1 MANPDTRF
9 EFEMPDSEAEFEVV
23 SFKGHEALG
32 QPFRFTLELF
42 SLEELSIKKLRG
54 SKASLHLQSMGRQRA
69 IYGVIAQGKI
79 KNPLEDGYLYQ
90 LTLVPRL
97 QRLSL
102 IQTNE
107 VYLEQQ
113 LPDTLTQVLEEG
125 ELAAEDF
132 DLGQLGSYRDWEF
145 RCQFGETHL
154 NFLQRICE
162 REGIYYRFDHQDD
175 KDKIIFHDD
184 CFQHLDD
191 PEIQLQYQPET
202 GMVVEQDLGLLQL
215 WTSQGDPL
223 PRKVTLKDY
232 SSNSPS
238 VQIEGEAVVDEDGF
252 GHIYRYCDN
261 LVSVDE
267 AEKIAE
273 IRAQELAMQGE
284 IFLGE
289 SRDISLEPG
298 LAFSVEGHFREMDN
312 GDFYAFSLEH
322 EGFNPTFSRVNPST
336 QPAPYINRMR
346 ALRTEVQFR
355 PSQTTEKPRF
365 HGVLNAIIDAE
376 DEGKY
381 ANIDDEGRYKVILPF
396 DRVHTP
402 GEGQASCWIPMMQPS
417 AGTGGGM
424 HFPLLKDTEVLL
436 SFIGGDPDRPVIS
449 GALPNAARPSRV
461 TRANKTRNEIH
472 SASGN
477 RIEME
482 DEEGNS
488 RLKLFSPT
496 NRSYFHLGAPNH
508 SGDGVTIT
516 TDGLYRSEIVGG
528 QQTLMFAKNYEVG
541 DQGVKA
547 FTVEAHDGEDGD
559 TFDEQ
564 ALFEF
569 PKFSKDAAGDYSDA
583 VFTRDEELSGEYI
596 ISREAGDQYAWTD
609 GNTYTFGGG
618 TDFGFGNADER
629 SFFVAPDDDR
639 YSHMTWDVP
648 EKYDGAKAWEFDSNI
663 GDDGDTAWSSGDHLV
678 EKVWGNTFNYQMGN
692 NYSWGD
698 TADYEFGNGYA
709 ETHIADEGKINQK
722 KGNDMVDQGG
732 PYFSSINGRNIQYS
746 GPGDVLV
753 EKTYGDVYEYRGG
766 DILELHDGRAE
777 AHHHGNSWDYHHGDS
792 YEELYGLSKS
802 IHHGRV
808 EDYFMGGV
816 VEMHFGAG
824 KSMNLNAMSEMTL
837 GMASEIFTGGKFE
850 AKLAAAAEIFVG
862 AKFELSISNTTS
874 ITTGVKNEVD
884 VAHENNMKGSSLSNI
899 ANNIQNAL
907 NSIDNKINDIG
918 NGANKIDNKAGAK
931 ISNAS
936 ITLNN

>member
-9 EFEMPDSEAEFEVV
+9 EFEMPEGEAEFEVV

-69 IYGVIAQGKI
+69 IHGVIAQGKI
-79 KNPLEDGYLYQ
+79 QNPLEDGYLYQ

-132 DLGQLGSYRDWEF
+132 DLSQLGRYRDWEF

-184 CFQHLDD
+184 CFQHLED
-191 PEIQLQYQPET
+191 PQIELNYQPET

-215 WTSQGDPL
+215 WTSQGEPL

-238 VQIEGEAVVDEDGF
+238 VQIEAEAVVDDDGF

-284 IFLGE
+284 VFLGE

-298 LAFSVEGHFREMDN
+298 LAFSVEGHFRAMDN

-346 ALRTEVQFR
+346 ALRTEIQFR
-355 PSQTTEKPRF
+355 PAQTTEKPRF

-461 TRANKTRNEIH
+461 TRTNKTRNEIH

-482 DEEGNS
+482 DEEGKS
-488 RLKLFSPT
+488 RLKLYSPT
-496 NRSYFHLGAPNH
+496 NRTYLHLGAPNH
-508 SGDGVTIT
+508 SGDGLTIT
-516 TDGLYRSEIVGG
+516 TDGLYRSEVVGG
-528 QQTLMFAKNYEVG
+528 QQTLMFAKNYEVD
-541 DQGVKA
+541 DQGIKA

-564 ALFEF
+564 KLFEF
-569 PKFSKDAAGDYSDA
+569 PKFKKDEAGKYDKNEL
-583 VFTRDEELSGEYI
+583 TRDEELSGEYI
-596 ISREAGDQYAWTD
+596 INREAGDQYTWTD
-609 GNTYTFGGG
+609 GNTYTFGGSI
-618 TDFGFGNADER
+618 DFGFGNADER

-648 EKYDGAKAWEFDSNI
+648 DTYTGAKAWEFDSNI
-663 GDDGDTAWSSGDHLV
+663 GESDTAWSPEDHLV
-678 EKVWGNTFNYQMGN
+678 EKVWANTFTYQMGN

-709 ETHIADEGKINQK
+709 ETHVADSGKINQK
-722 KGNDMVDQGG
+722 IGNDLVDQGG
-732 PYFSSINGRNIQYS
+732 PYFTSINGKQIKYP
-746 GPGDVLV
+746 GPDDLLV
-753 EKTYGDVYEYRGG
+753 EKTFGDVYEYRAG

-777 AHHHGNSWDYHHGDS
+777 EHHHGNAWSYHHGDS
-792 YEELYGLSKS
+792 YEEVHGSAKS
-802 IHHGRV
+802 IHYGHSEDEFYGSSKETRHGS
-808 EDYFMGGV
+808 
-816 VEMHFGAG
+816 AG
-824 KSMNLNAMSEMTL
+824 SYNLSVTNDMTL
-837 GMASEIFTGGKFE
+837 GLANETFVGGKNETTLAACVETFIG
-850 AKLAAAAEIFVG
+850 AKLDMSLSTTTEMAIGFKTEANAVVEN
-862 AKFELSISNTTS
+862 SISGTALETNMTE
-874 ITTGVKNEVD
+874 IKNKLSSVD
-884 VAHENNMKGSSLSNI
+884 SSLSTI
-899 ANNIQNAL
+899 NNGVSKITNA
-907 NSIDNKINDIG
+907 
-918 NGANKIDNKAGAK
+918 AATQ
-931 ISNAS
+931 ISNALL
-936 ITLNN
+936 TLLN